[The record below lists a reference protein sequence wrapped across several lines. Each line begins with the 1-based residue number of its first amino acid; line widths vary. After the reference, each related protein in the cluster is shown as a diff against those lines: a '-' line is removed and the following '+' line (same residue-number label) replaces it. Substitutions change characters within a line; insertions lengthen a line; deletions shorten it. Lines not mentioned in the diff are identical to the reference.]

1 MTDALGRDRDR
12 QASERRFNDGRAQR
26 GFGRVIYGESGLG
39 EVPPDERAGL
49 GFQESEWAA
58 PAMSGF
64 AGRGPKGYRRS
75 DARLREDICERLS
88 EDDEVDASE
97 VSVRV
102 EGGEVTLEGSTETR
116 GQKQRAE
123 LIAAGVAGVSD
134 VHNRLRVL
142 PSVARR

>member
-1 MTDALGRDRDR
+1 
-12 QASERRFNDGRAQR
+12 
-26 GFGRVIYGESGLG
+26 
-39 EVPPDERAGL
+39 
-49 GFQESEWAA
+49 
-58 PAMSGF
+58 MSGF